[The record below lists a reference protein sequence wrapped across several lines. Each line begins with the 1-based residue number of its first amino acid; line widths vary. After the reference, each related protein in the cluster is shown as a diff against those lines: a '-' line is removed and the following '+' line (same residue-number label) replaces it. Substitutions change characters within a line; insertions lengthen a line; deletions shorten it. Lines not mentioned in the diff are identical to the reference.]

1 MRQIK
6 GVLIVVFMI
15 LSGSS
20 WSQEETIVQPLA
32 QTLDEISEY
41 HDVDFNYDQSV
52 VVNLQT
58 SDINIQDNLPNILA
72 ALTRQTGLRFSYLD
86 DNLISVTRANV
97 RLLCGYVKDKET
109 MYALGDATIQTS
121 DRAVTA
127 NIDGYFEI
135 EITNPNQIVSVRYL
149 GYKTLNRAYQ
159 FFKKDSCESI
169 YIVADQQQ
177 LPQIFLQGFLVQGI
191 DKKDDGAVV
200 MDFNRF
206 SILPGVI
213 EADVLQAIQALPGI
227 SSINETVSNVN
238 IRGGTH
244 DQNLIMWDDIKMYQS
259 GHFFGLIS
267 VFNPQMN
274 QKVTLTKNG
283 TQSSYTDGV
292 SGTIAMSTSQRL
304 NTHLKANVGVNL
316 VNADAFMDLPIGS
329 HSSLQVAGRKSL
341 SDFVKTP
348 TYERY
353 FDRIAQD
360 TEVQNN
366 TNNAINSE
374 QEFDFYDLSLRWLY
388 QISDSDLLRLN
399 FLVIN
404 NQLVFTESDLVDEQ
418 LESRESS
425 VQQNSIAA
433 GLFYSRKWNELWE
446 SSIQAY
452 NTDYTLKAIN
462 ANVSEQQRFLQENS
476 VSETG
481 IRAQTSYLATD
492 RINTKL
498 GYQFVETKITNLD
511 DVDNPIFRS
520 LSGEVVRTHSGF
532 LAGIFKNETSNTRL
546 ELGSRYIYIPKFDT
560 HLIEP
565 RLNFNQGIT
574 PEVTVEVL
582 GEFKSQITSQIINFQ
597 NDFLGIEKR
606 RWQLSDNDSIPIIES
621 KQASVGLSFHPDSW
635 LINIEGYYKQVDGI
649 TTQSQGFLNQFRF
662 AREAGSYTATGIDVL
677 LRKNIWRLN
686 LWASY
691 SFLESDYTFKTLST
705 TEFANNFRISHASS
719 VGCTYDHKNLR
730 LSVGVNYHSGRP
742 FTMPDAQLPVAN
754 GGINYDFPNSA
765 LLIDYLR
772 LDASAIYT
780 VQFKKTRLQ
789 IAAALWNVLNKENI
803 LDSYYQLDAN
813 LETAERVDQ
822 RSLGL
827 TPNASLRYY
836 F

>member
-1 MRQIK
+1 M
-6 GVLIVVFMI
+6 GTVVF
-15 LSGSS
+15 
-20 WSQEETIVQPLA
+20 SQDDTTTEPLEETLA
-32 QTLDEISEY
+32 KISQV
-41 HDVDFNYDQSV
+41 HSVTFNYDQGLIAGFS
-52 VVNLQT
+52 T
-58 SDINIQDNLPNILA
+58 ADIDPNQNLPNILA
-72 ALTRQTGLRFSYLD
+72 ALKRQTGLGFKYLD
-86 DNLISVTRANV
+86 DNVISITRAQAT
-97 RLLCGYVKDKET
+97 LLCGYVKDKET
-109 MYALGDATIQTS
+109 LFELSNATIQTS

-127 NIDGYFEI
+127 NEDGYFEI
-135 EITNPNQIVSVRYL
+135 EITNPNQMISIRYL
-149 GYKTLNRAYQ
+149 GYKTLSRAYQ
-159 FFKKDSCESI
+159 FFKKESCESL
-169 YIVADQQQ
+169 YLMPDEQQ

-244 DQNLIMWDDIKMYQS
+244 DQNLILWDDIKMYQS

-304 NTHLKANVGVNL
+304 NTKLKANVGVNL
-316 VNADAFMDLPIGS
+316 VNADAFIDMPIGS
-329 HSSLQVAGRKSL
+329 SSSLQLAGRKSL

-388 QISDSDLLRLN
+388 QISDKDLLRLN
-399 FLVIN
+399 FLLIN
-404 NQLVFTESDLVDEQ
+404 NQLVFTETDVVEDE

-425 VQQNSIAA
+425 VKQNSIAA
-433 GLFYSRKWNELWE
+433 GLFYSHQWNDLWQ

-492 RINTKL
+492 RINTKI
-498 GYQFVETKITNLD
+498 GYQFIETKITNLD

-520 LSGEVVRTHSGF
+520 LSGEVVRSHSGF
-532 LAGIFKNETSNTRL
+532 LAGIYKNSDTKSRL
-546 ELGSRYIYIPKFDT
+546 ELGGRYIFIPEFET
-560 HLIEP
+560 QLIEP
-565 RLNFNQGIT
+565 RLSFNQGVV
-574 PEVTVEVL
+574 PDVTLEVL

-597 NDFLGIEKR
+597 NDFLGVEKR
-606 RWQLSDNDSIPIIES
+606 RWQLSDNDSIPIIKS
-621 KQASVGLSFHPDSW
+621 KQASVGLSYHPDSW
-635 LINIEGYYKQVDGI
+635 LLSVEGYYKQVDGI
-649 TTQSQGFLNQFRF
+649 TTQSQGFLNQYRF
-662 AREAGSYTATGIDVL
+662 AKESGSYTASGVDVL
-677 LRKNIWRLN
+677 VRKNIWRFN
-686 LWASY
+686 FWGSY
-691 SFLESDYTFKTLST
+691 SYLESNYTFTTLST
-705 TEFANNFRISHASS
+705 TQFANNFRISHSSS
-719 VGCTYDHKNLR
+719 VGGTYNHKNLR
-730 LSVGVNYHSGRP
+730 VSVGVNYHSGRP
-742 FTMPDAQLPVAN
+742 FTMPDAQLPISE
-754 GGINYDFPNSA
+754 GTINYDSPNSS
-765 LLIDYLR
+765 LLTDYLR

-780 VQFKKTRLQ
+780 LDFKKSKLQ
-789 IAAALWNVLNKENI
+789 IAAALWNVLNKENV
-803 LDSYYQLDAN
+803 LDSYYQVN
-813 LETAERVDQ
+813 EGSQMVQRVDQ

-827 TPNASLRYY
+827 TPNASIRY
-836 F
+836 FF